1 MNGFNSRIIFQSNAV
16 AEFWYEL
23 QMNALQPPPA
33 VLPIMQCELGKY
45 VFYELLLFC
54 SSSSSSIKFYSTRYF
69 LLTHLL
75 SIRNGQKL
83 YFEDVPVK
91 YAYLIHQITK
101 TTIPFVFL
109 HKFRISMFNLVTL
122 DHIYKLEEWIQSFR
136 YVLLHYVLHIL

>member
-54 SSSSSSIKFYSTRYF
+54 SSSSSIKFYSTSYF
-69 LLTHLL
+69 LFTHLL
-75 SIRNGQKL
+75 SIRNWQKL
-83 YFEDVPVK
+83 FRRCACKVRIPYPPNHEDD
-91 YAYLIHQITK
+91 Y
-101 TTIPFVFL
+101 PFC
-109 HKFRISMFNLVTL
+109 IS
-122 DHIYKLEEWIQSFR
+122 S
-136 YVLLHYVLHIL
+136 